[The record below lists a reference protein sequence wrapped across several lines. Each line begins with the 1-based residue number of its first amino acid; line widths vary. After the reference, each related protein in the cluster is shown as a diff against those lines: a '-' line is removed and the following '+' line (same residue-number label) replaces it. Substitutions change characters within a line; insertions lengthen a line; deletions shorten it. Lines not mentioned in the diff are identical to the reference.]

1 MRQCLKSASRAAWAQ
16 IIAPELLGQ
25 FDVAVDDRSPRL
37 TRVSDGNELRRLRV
51 VLKVEEVVERCSP
64 MTHLHGV
71 APLCAAAA
79 PIRRRRAS
87 QVAFPA
93 ESASRLPNPSTGGRT
108 APSRRSVT
116 LRRGEPAIEAF
127 IPR

>member
-64 MTHLHGV
+64 MTHL
-71 APLCAAAA
+71 PRSCAAVRRSGSYPA
-79 PIRRRRAS
+79 PPRI
-87 QVAFPA
+87 
-93 ESASRLPNPSTGGRT
+93 ASRVPRRKRLPT
-108 APSRRSVT
+108 A
-116 LRRGEPAIEAF
+116 
-127 IPR
+127 